1 MLWFGLPVFVSLFIG
16 FILFC
21 RFPSLDR
28 KKRNPAFIPS
38 MSIIIPA
45 RNEEYNLPGLLA
57 SLKNQTISPLETI
70 VVDDNSTDE
79 TSQIA
84 KENGAQVVAS
94 GALPKGWLGKPWGCY
109 QGAGRAKGDLFVFLD
124 ADTFLEPDALEKIA
138 SSFNEVSGAISIFPY
153 HRIKKFYEAFSA
165 IFNLMQLAGM
175 YQVSLKRKKEPVG
188 MFGPCLIIS
197 RRDYFEIEGH
207 KAVYGEILEHY
218 VMAGVLRKQ
227 NIPVHL
233 FRGKGTLYVRMYP
246 KGWKSL
252 IMGWSKS
259 FARGADRTPRLN
271 MFFSVMWISGLIVS
285 FILFLFSLF
294 SGSPLA
300 VYFWTVFYLLCVMQV
315 LIFFRSVG
323 NFPVWSAL
331 FYPVNLLFFLTV
343 FAFSVYVSSKKRQV
357 EWKGRKII

>member
-1 MLWFGLPVFVSLFIG
+1 MLWLGLPVFVSVFVG
-16 FILFC
+16 FILFY
-21 RFPSLDR
+21 RFPSLD
-28 KKRNPAFIPS
+28 KKKCKPAFFPAIS
-38 MSIIIPA
+38 VIIPA

-57 SLKNQTISPLETI
+57 SLKNQTLSPLETI
-70 VVDDNSTDE
+70 VVDDNSTDG

-94 GALPKGWLGKPWGCY
+94 GALPEGWLGKPWGCY
-109 QGAGRAKGDLFVFLD
+109 QGAGRAKGDLLVFLD
-124 ADTFLEPDALEKIA
+124 ADTFLEPDALEKITCNL
-138 SSFNEVSGAISIFPY
+138 NEVSGVISILPY
-153 HRIKKFYEAFSA
+153 HRIEKPYEAFSS

-175 YQVSLKRKKEPVG
+175 YRVSLKRNQEPAG

-233 FRGKGTLYVRMYP
+233 FRGEGTVDLRMYP

-252 IMGWSKS
+252 VKGWSKS

-271 MFFSVMWISGLIVS
+271 VSFSVMWISGLIVS
-285 FILFLFSLF
+285 FVLFLYSLF
-294 SGSPLA
+294 SGGLIEVS
-300 VYFWTVFYLLCVMQV
+300 FWTVFYLLCVIQV

-323 NFPVWSAL
+323 NFPVWSAV
-331 FYPVNLLFFLTV
+331 FYPVNLLFFLMV
-343 FAFSVYVSSKKRQV
+343 FAFSVYISSKKGRI
-357 EWKGRKII
+357 EWKGRKI